1 LPGDGGRAMPVF
13 IDTVAWVRLE
23 NGRIL
28 CAATREGCLLHS
40 RGKARRRGK
49 RSANPIDELAWFS
62 YADRPRVP
70 HVDQMLFDD
79 LKATGA
85 LH

>member
-1 LPGDGGRAMPVF
+1 VF

-28 CAATREGCLLHS
+28 CARP
-40 RGKARRRGK
+40 RGKV
-49 RSANPIDELAWFS
+49 
-62 YADRPRVP
+62 DRPRVP

-85 LH
+85 LR